1 MQTINPKNLG
11 AVVVTQRTP
20 ANHSP
25 DSNKISWNYKS
36 GFDRN
41 LLPNPSKYY
50 SEQGLKL
57 TGGGEWKQALCSFHT
72 DTKPSLRV
80 RLDSGSFC
88 CMACG
93 VKGSDVLA
101 FHMKRY
107 GMGFKEAAKSLGAWR
122 QS

>member
-1 MQTINPKNLG
+1 MRTTTPKNLG
-11 AVVVTQRTP
+11 AVALTQRTP
-20 ANHSP
+20 ANHKS

-41 LLPNPSKYY
+41 LLPNPYNY
-50 SEQGLKL
+50 FTEQGLKL
-57 TGGGEWKQALCSFHT
+57 TGGGEWKQALCLFHK

-93 VKGSDVLA
+93 AKGGDVLA
-101 FHMKRY
+101 FHMLRY

>member
-1 MQTINPKNLG
+1 METTNPKNLG
-11 AVVVTQRTP
+11 AVAVTQLTP
-20 ANHSP
+20 TNHTSN
-25 DSNKISWNYKS
+25 SNKISWNYKS
-36 GFDRN
+36 GFDRS
-41 LLPNPSKYY
+41 LLPNPYNY
-50 SEQGLKL
+50 FTEQGLKL
-57 TGGGEWKQALCSFHT
+57 TGGGEWKKALCSFHE

-101 FHMKRY
+101 FHMLRY